1 MPETL
6 KSETLKFDPK
16 TYDWMKDH
24 KWDEIT
30 VTKCDKCGLHYKPV
44 LGHECEKKPRLEFNR
59 VIRNIELRAC
69 PRGLETP
76 EKGKANN
83 TIDVVMWHKD
93 AYGKPYCFSIAYFV
107 RDCQGYYL
115 KSVGARLFMYVDDS
129 CVPELWEALSKAQSV
144 LDAWFDE
151 TEDD

>member
-1 MPETL
+1 MVEKNEHASL
-6 KSETLKFDPK
+6 DCK
-16 TYDWMKDH
+16 TAAWARENQ
-24 KWDEIT
+24 WCEEFA
-30 VTKCDKCGLHYKPV
+30 VRKCNVCGLFYKPE
-44 LGHECEKKPRLEFNR
+44 LGHDCEKSQKLEF
-59 VIRNIELRAC
+59 IRKIGNIELRAC
-69 PRGLETP
+69 PEGLVAP

-93 AYGKPYCFSIAYFV
+93 ADGKPYCFSIAYFV

-115 KSVGARLFMYVDDS
+115 KSVGARPFMYVDDS

-144 LDAWFDE
+144 LDVWFDE